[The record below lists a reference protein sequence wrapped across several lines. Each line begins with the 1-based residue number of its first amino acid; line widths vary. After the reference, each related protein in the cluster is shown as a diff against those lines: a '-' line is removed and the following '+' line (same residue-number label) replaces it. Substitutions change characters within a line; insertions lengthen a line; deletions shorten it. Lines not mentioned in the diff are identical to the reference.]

1 MKIPI
6 KSNVRDFYRSL
17 LMLMHSFAPINKLI
31 PKEIEVL
38 AEIMYQ
44 NYLNR
49 DIVQNKRNIIVFSTE
64 NRAIMRNNL
73 GMAESALN
81 DYLSRIRRKG
91 IITKNN
97 ELLPFLSII
106 PEDNKYEL
114 LIKFSINE

>member
-6 KSNVRDFYRSL
+6 KSNIRDFYRSL
-17 LMLMHSFAPINKLI
+17 LFLMHNFAPINKLL

-44 NYLNR
+44 NYLNK
-49 DIVQNKRNIIVFSTE
+49 DIVQNKRNIIIFSTE
-64 NRAIMRNNL
+64 NRVAMRNNL
-73 GMAESALN
+73 GMNEQGLN
-81 DYLSRIRRKG
+81 DYISRIRKKG

-97 ELLPFLSII
+97 ELLPFLNII
-106 PEDNKYEL
+106 PTDNKYEM